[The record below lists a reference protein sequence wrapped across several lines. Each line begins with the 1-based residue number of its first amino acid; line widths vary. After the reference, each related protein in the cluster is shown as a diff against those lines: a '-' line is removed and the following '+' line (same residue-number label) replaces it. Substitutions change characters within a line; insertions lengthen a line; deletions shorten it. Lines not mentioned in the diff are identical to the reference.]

1 MRAYLLFLVS
11 LLRDCGSKRTA
22 SIPTP
27 PAVPMIPNRSVNVVA
42 YGAVPNDGKDDT
54 QAIQN
59 AIDDLQSKGGGSVMF
74 PAGRYDISIQP
85 TSTICSPSNTSA
97 NCRPHPLALVLY
109 SKLRLASADAT
120 NRATLRLADNQG
132 NYEAI
137 MATAEYWFPLEDF
150 VLENVIIDANGPNN
164 PVRRPA
170 GSDACCENSPDFG
183 IGYNQTQRY
192 ALRVYIGARLL
203 VDNVRFLASVNTNVV
218 TFNGEDVTDGEIKNS
233 RFESVGQ
240 DLVDFD
246 HSSIYTSGKR
256 FRIIDNTFTSKN
268 GPGTLGART
277 AIEIHG
283 DDQLVKNNEISGFT
297 FGVNVVGDTASGSE
311 RQVYINNTIEGAVTG
326 FVLWAFHDNGSTEK
340 TLKDTHIRQ
349 NKVTLNGDA
358 WLNANLTF
366 DATFVAGILLEA
378 SSLSPIADLVITDN
392 TFTISNATG
401 FRSNYEETRSGGIVL
416 DRYQQPELGIDHLII
431 ENNLIENSLG
441 PGIFITVPI
450 GSTTKRS
457 RIVKNTIVDP
467 VRGKELRY
475 EEAKQTRAG
484 IYLAKESDG
493 SVVTIPVRAKN
504 LRIARN
510 KIQGNP
516 SKLVNGIAVLS
527 RCARNCVVKRNSVT
541 PSSVP
546 LYNLGQN
553 WIQ

>member
-1 MRAYLLFLVS
+1 VKHAFDRSRQNICTQAKVSWLEQQPAAALVGVAASSECHKWAARFRLVVEIVGTWSSHCGRFWNCRTTTEFLVVKMRAYLLFLVS

-218 TFNGEDVTDGEIKNS
+218 AFNGEDVTDGEIKNS

-283 DDQLVKNNEISGFT
+283 DDQLVKNNQISGFT
-297 FGVNVVGDTASGSE
+297 
-311 RQVYINNTIEGAVTG
+311 
-326 FVLWAFHDNGSTEK
+326 
-340 TLKDTHIRQ
+340 
-349 NKVTLNGDA
+349 
-358 WLNANLTF
+358 
-366 DATFVAGILLEA
+366 
-378 SSLSPIADLVITDN
+378 
-392 TFTISNATG
+392 
-401 FRSNYEETRSGGIVL
+401 
-416 DRYQQPELGIDHLII
+416 
-431 ENNLIENSLG
+431 
-441 PGIFITVPI
+441 
-450 GSTTKRS
+450 
-457 RIVKNTIVDP
+457 
-467 VRGKELRY
+467 
-475 EEAKQTRAG
+475 
-484 IYLAKESDG
+484 LA
-493 SVVTIPVRAKN
+493 
-504 LRIARN
+504 
-510 KIQGNP
+510 
-516 SKLVNGIAVLS
+516 
-527 RCARNCVVKRNSVT
+527 
-541 PSSVP
+541 
-546 LYNLGQN
+546 
-553 WIQ
+553 